1 MSSVERLG
9 WNPARDAEFQPFKA
23 SGLVPGRVSL
33 EHNHVYRVLTESG
46 EVLAEASGRIKYL
59 ASGRRELPSVGD
71 WVAVRLGAEGYRST
85 IRAILKRDSWFSR
98 KAAGRGTQEQVIAAN
113 IDVVL
118 LVFGLDK
125 PVNSRAIERYLVVA
139 SRSGA
144 RPVVVLNKSDVVAD
158 AAGAVAEASAV
169 SGDVPV
175 HAVST
180 VAAPGVAALEPYLVE
195 GQTLALLGPS
205 GVGKSSIVNRLIGE
219 DLLATGEVRDWD
231 QRGRHTSVHRQLVVR
246 SAGGLIVDTPGM
258 RELQLWDSDE
268 QLGETFSE
276 IAGLAAGCRFRDC
289 QHDKEPGCAVKS
301 AVASGALDAERYES
315 YLKLRREQDAMEKLR
330 DERALLENKRL
341 TRIQMKA
348 LRAMQKARGR

>member
-1 MSSVERLG
+1 
-9 WNPARDAEFQPFKA
+9 
-23 SGLVPGRVSL
+23 
-33 EHNHVYRVLTESG
+33 
-46 EVLAEASGRIKYL
+46 
-59 ASGRRELPSVGD
+59 
-71 WVAVRLGAEGYRST
+71 VAVRLGAKGHRST
-85 IRAILKRDSWFSR
+85 IRAILKRKSWFSR
-98 KAAGRGTQEQVIAAN
+98 KAAGRGTEEQVIAAN

-125 PVNSRAIERYLVVA
+125 PVNARAIERYLVVA

-158 AAGAVAEASAV
+158 VAGAVAEASAA

-175 HAVST
+175 HAVSS
-180 VAAPGVAALEPYLVE
+180 VAAPGVAALERYLVE

-219 DLLATGEVRDWD
+219 DLLATGEVREWD

-268 QLGETFSE
+268 HFGETFAE
-276 IAGLAAGCRFRDC
+276 VAQLAAGCRFRDC
-289 QHDKEPGCAVKS
+289 RHDKEPGCAVKE
-301 AVASGALDAERYES
+301 AVATGALDSERYES
-315 YLKLRREQDAMEKLR
+315 YLKLRHEQDAMEKLR
-330 DERALLENKRL
+330 DARALLENKRL
-341 TRIQMKA
+341 TKIQMKA
-348 LRAMQKARGR
+348 LKAMQKARGR